1 MKRLGGLL
9 AAAALVV
16 LAACNETGPSGPEN
30 GDGAQLLGAPPNPC
44 TDCVYGPTTFVR
56 RNVENNTVT
65 FSATPGDYTFNIEDD
80 GDPLTFARVILNG
93 SLIVVKDDLL
103 GVPNALSFSVT
114 LLASNTMTVAVRG
127 GREHRVTIWINGTT
141 PPPPP
146 NPIDVQPD
154 VSERLPNGTQ
164 QFAVVSGAA
173 GPYTWSVNGTDGGDA
188 TYGMIDGT
196 GFYTA
201 PGAVPS
207 PATFQVC
214 ARVTADPSNT
224 DCSSMTISPIP
235 SAGEDVI
242 VYNDVNV
249 LDDNS
254 MANPNNIIMLNNLLG
269 YTASGPRASGTEVLV
284 DGGHGSICGAAFC
297 GASFATFAAQVTTLG
312 LTMTID
318 ISGDLSSINSNVKV
332 LVLWL
337 PTVFYTVSEINAMKQ
352 FSSEGGRIIFV
363 GEHAGFYGGGFPAQ
377 NDFLTKMG
385 AQMTNVGDFIDCG
398 YNTLPGTSLR
408 THQVTTGMTDV
419 TMGCSSQIILGPNDF
434 ALYYD
439 LSNTKILS
447 GVAKINTLPLP
458 APIVPAARVSGIPS
472 GWKATADAR
481 GNPLN

>member
-9 AAAALVV
+9 AAAVAVLVGC
-16 LAACNETGPSGPEN
+16 AEPGPIGP
-30 GDGAQLLGAPPNPC
+30 DTDAGAELMGAPPNPC

-56 RNVENNTVT
+56 RAAENKTVT
-65 FSATPGDYTFNIEDD
+65 FTATPGDYTFNIEDD
-80 GDPLTFARVILNG
+80 GDQLTTARVILNG
-93 SLIVVKDDLL
+93 AQIVGSSDLV

-146 NPIDVQPD
+146 DPIDVQPD

-188 TYGMIDGT
+188 TFGTIDAG

-201 PGAVPS
+201 PGAVPT
-207 PATFQVC
+207 PASFQVC
-214 ARVTADPSNT
+214 ARVTADPTNS
-224 DCSSMTISPIP
+224 DCSDMTISPIP
-235 SAGEDVI
+235 SAGEDVV

-249 LDDNS
+249 LDDNA
-254 MANPNNIIMLNNLLG
+254 MLNPNNILMLQNLLG
-269 YTASGPRASGTEVLV
+269 YTASGPRASGSVVLV
-284 DGGHGSICGAAFC
+284 DGGHGTICGFAFC
-297 GASFATFAAQVTTLG
+297 GASFGTFASQTAGLG
-312 LTMTID
+312 LTLTID
-318 ISGDLSSINSNVKV
+318 TSGDLSTIASNVKV

-337 PTVFYTVSEINAMKQ
+337 PTVFYTVPEINAMKQ
-352 FSSEGGRIIFV
+352 FSSQGGRIVFV
-363 GEHAGFYGGGFPAQ
+363 GEHAAFYGGGFPAQ

-398 YNTLPGTSLR
+398 YNVQPAASLR
-408 THQVTTGMTDV
+408 LHQVTTGMTNV
-419 TMGCSSQIILGPNDF
+419 TMGCSSQILLGANDF

-439 LSNTKILS
+439 LTNSKVLS

-458 APIVPAARVSGIPS
+458 APIVPAARVSGVPS
-472 GWKATADAR
+472 GWRATADAR

>member
-9 AAAALVV
+9 AAATVMLV
-16 LAACNETGPSGPEN
+16 ACNDSSPTGIEAGGGST
-30 GDGAQLLGAPPNPC
+30 LMGAPPNPC
-44 TDCVYGPTTFVR
+44 SDCVYGPTTFVR

-80 GDPLTFARVILNG
+80 GNPLTTARVILNG
-93 SLIVVKDDLL
+93 TQIVGSSDLV
-103 GVPNALSFSVT
+103 GSPNSLSFGVT

-146 NPIDVQPD
+146 DPIDVQPD
-154 VSERLPNGTQ
+154 VAERLPNGTQ

-188 TYGMIDGT
+188 TFGTIDAA

-201 PGAVPS
+201 PGAVPT
-207 PATFQVC
+207 PASFQVC
-214 ARVTADPSNT
+214 ARVTADPTNS
-224 DCSSMTISPIP
+224 DCSDMTISPIP
-235 SAGEDVI
+235 SAGEDV
-242 VYNDVNV
+242 VVFNDVNV

-254 MANPNNIIMLNNLLG
+254 MSNPSNIIMLGNLLG

-284 DGGHGSICGAAFC
+284 DGGHGTICGFAFC
-297 GASFATFAAQVTTLG
+297 GASFATFASQVTTLG

-318 ISGDLSSINSNVKV
+318 NSGDLSSINSNVKI

-337 PTVFYTVSEINAMKQ
+337 PTVFYTVPEINAMKQ
-352 FSSEGGRIIFV
+352 FSSEGGRIVFV
-363 GEHAGFYGGGFPAQ
+363 GEHAAFYGGGFPAQ

-408 THQVTTGMTDV
+408 AHQVTTGMTDV
-419 TMGCSSQIILGPNDF
+419 RMGCSSQIILGANDF

-439 LSNTKILS
+439 MSNSKVLS

-458 APIVPAARVSGIPS
+458 APIVPAGRVSGIPS

-481 GNPLN
+481 GNPLP

>member
-9 AAAALVV
+9 ATGLLVV
-16 LAACNETGPSGPEN
+16 LAACNDTGPSGPET
-30 GDGAQLLGAPPNPC
+30 GDGAQLLSAPNPC

-80 GDPLTFARVILNG
+80 GDPATYARVILNG
-93 SLIVVKDDLL
+93 TLIVGSSDLL
-103 GVPNALSFSVT
+103 GGGGPLSFTVT

-146 NPIDVQPD
+146 DPIDVQPD
-154 VSERLPNGTQ
+154 VSERLPGGTQ

-173 GPYTWSVNGTDGGDA
+173 GPYTWSVNGVDGGDA
-188 TYGMIDGT
+188 TYGMIDAN

-201 PGAVPS
+201 PGSVPS
-207 PATFQVC
+207 PATFPVC
-214 ARVTADPSNT
+214 ARVTADPTNS
-224 DCSSMTISPIP
+224 DCSDMTISPIP
-235 SAGEDVI
+235 TAGEDVV

-249 LDDNS
+249 LDDIS
-254 MANPNNIIMLNNLLG
+254 MANPNNILMLQNLLG

-284 DGGHGSICGAAFC
+284 DGGHGPICGVAFC
-297 GASFATFAAQVTTLG
+297 GSSFSTFAAQVTSLG

-318 ISGDLSSINSNVKV
+318 TGGDLSTIASNVKI

-337 PTVFYTVSEINAMKQ
+337 PTVFYSVPEINAMKA
-352 FSSEGGRIIFV
+352 FSSQGGRIIFI
-363 GEHAGFYGGGFPAQ
+363 GEHAGFYGGGFAAQ
-377 NDFLTKMG
+377 NDFLTNMG

-398 YNTLPGTSLR
+398 YNTQPAASLR
-408 THQVTTGMTDV
+408 MHQITTGMTDV
-419 TMGCSSQIILGPNDF
+419 TMACSSQIILGPNDF

-439 LSNTKILS
+439 LSNSKVLS

-458 APIVPAARVSGIPS
+458 APIVPAGRVSSIPR
-472 GWKATADAR
+472 GWKPTADAR